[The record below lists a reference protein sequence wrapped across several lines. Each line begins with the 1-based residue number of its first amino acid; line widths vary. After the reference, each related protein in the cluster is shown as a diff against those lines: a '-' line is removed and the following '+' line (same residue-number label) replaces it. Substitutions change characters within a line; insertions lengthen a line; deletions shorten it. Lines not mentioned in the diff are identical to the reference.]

1 HRRGY
6 LYQPGEILS
15 PDGHCR
21 AFDADAA
28 GTIFGSGVGVVVLRR
43 LADAIAA
50 GDPIHAVIKG
60 TAVNNDGASKSGYL
74 APSVDGQAAAIV
86 EAQSVAGVD
95 ARTIGYVECHGT
107 GTNLGDPIEIEA
119 LTHAFRQSTDD
130 RGFCRVGSVKT
141 NIGHLDTAAGVVSL
155 IKAALVVREGIIPA
169 SLHFRTPN
177 PNIDF
182 GSSPFVVA
190 GATTPF
196 TGGGSRRRAAVNSLG
211 VGGTNAHVIL
221 EEPPALRAT
230 EDAGGP
236 RLFLLGAKTSKALAP
251 QRERL

>member
-86 EAQSVAGVD
+86 EAQTIAGVD
-95 ARTIGYVECHGT
+95 ARSIGYVECHGT
-107 GTNLGDPIEIEA
+107 GTPLGDPIEIEA
-119 LTHAFRQSTDD
+119 LTHAFRTSTDE
-130 RGFCRVGSVKT
+130 RGFCRVGSVKS
-141 NIGHLDTAAGVVSL
+141 NIGHLDTAAGVVE
-155 IKAALVVREGIIPA
+155 IG
-169 SLHFRTPN
+169 
-177 PNIDF
+177 
-182 GSSPFVVA
+182 
-190 GATTPF
+190 
-196 TGGGSRRRAAVNSLG
+196 RA
-211 VGGTNAHVIL
+211 H
-221 EEPPALRAT
+221 
-230 EDAGGP
+230 
-236 RLFLLGAKTSKALAP
+236 
-251 QRERL
+251 